1 MKKVYYV
8 MDVLCGWC
16 FGVSDEINKLQNKYK
31 DEFEFVVVPG
41 GMWTGNYTQQMNGN
55 LATYIREH
63 NKSIEK
69 LSGKKFG
76 LGFNEMLDSK
86 RVLDSLP
93 GSKAIVL
100 AQKMN
105 KNLVFDFVREVQNA
119 FFVEGKD
126 LNDNKV
132 YLEIAE
138 NLGLDKENFE
148 KELKSEKLEKET
160 FEYFQSLSRLKVR
173 SFPTIIFEDNGDL
186 KQIAQGYSTM
196 KEMEKNLL

>member
-1 MKKVYYV
+1 MKKIYYV

-16 FGVSDEINKLQNKYK
+16 FGVSDEIKELHNKYK

-63 NKSIEK
+63 NKTIEK

-76 LGFNEMLDSK
+76 VGFNEMLDSK

-100 AQKMN
+100 AQKMD
-105 KNLVFDFVREVQNA
+105 KNLIFDFVREVQNA
-119 FFVEGKD
+119 FFVDGKD
-126 LNDNKV
+126 LNDNNL

-138 NLGLDKENFE
+138 KLGLNREKFGKDLESEN
-148 KELKSEKLEKET
+148 LTKET
-160 FEYFQSLSRLKVR
+160 FEVFSSLSSLGVR
-173 SFPTIIFEDNGDL
+173 SFPTVLLEDRGVI
-186 KQIAQGYSTM
+186 KQVAQGYAT
-196 KEMEKNLL
+196 MEKMEKELI